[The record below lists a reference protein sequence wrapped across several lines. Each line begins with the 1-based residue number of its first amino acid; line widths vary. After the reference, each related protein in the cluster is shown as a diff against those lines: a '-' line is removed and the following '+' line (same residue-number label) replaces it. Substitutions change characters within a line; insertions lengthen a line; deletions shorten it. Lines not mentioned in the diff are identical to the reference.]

1 LPEIVPE
8 IENPTILELLA
19 NLDRPLTPDPSEEP
33 ESVDDEELDEE
44 AKEAKEYEECY
55 GGYDSED
62 DYTITVPAYEAVPS
76 PRFDPDALRVI
87 YFHVYGT
94 LVVCVQLR

>member
-1 LPEIVPE
+1 
-8 IENPTILELLA
+8 LA
-19 NLDRPLTPDPSEEP
+19 NLDRPPTPDSSEEP

-44 AKEAKEYEECY
+44 AKEAREYEECY

-62 DYTITVPAYEAVPS
+62 DYTITVPAYEALPS
-76 PRFDPDALRVI
+76 PRFDPDALRVV

-94 LVVCVQLR
+94 LVVCVQLRQVFHY